1 VTFSTRTVRRE
12 CEGHSLLRH
21 LRPFLVHGFIYVA
34 IDYVAIDESAKMY
47 PLLLRE
53 PLIKYNHDSEY
64 AGLCGNRN
72 LGLIEVIPGL
82 QGDKTDKQAQDDA
95 KRC

>member
-1 VTFSTRTVRRE
+1 MRAALIKRHIDEAVNRE
-12 CEGHSLLRH
+12 WPAMAHEHLTMKMRSLLIRQA
-21 LRPFLVHGFIYVA
+21 L
-34 IDYVAIDESAKMY
+34 
-47 PLLLRE
+47 
-53 PLIKYNHDSEY
+53 SEQNGGSEC